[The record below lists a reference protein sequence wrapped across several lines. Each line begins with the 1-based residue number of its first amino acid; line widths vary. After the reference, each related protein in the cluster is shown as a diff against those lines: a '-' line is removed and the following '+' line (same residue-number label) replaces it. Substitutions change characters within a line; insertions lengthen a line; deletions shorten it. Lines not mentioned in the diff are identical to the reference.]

1 MYVSSV
7 RPAASNETTNGTY
20 FGDFGMKMQE
30 VITALRK
37 EVPALAKC
45 KDEAGELQRKAWNL
59 FDDLR
64 RCESDEA
71 RRLLYDAFGETMN
84 RFGQSL
90 ADLYVHVESLQRL
103 NAGYTRKL
111 GAKPKKAE
119 DPRQMKLD
127 LGEVK

>member
-1 MYVSSV
+1 
-7 RPAASNETTNGTY
+7 
-20 FGDFGMKMQE
+20 MKMQE
-30 VITALRK
+30 VITALRR

-71 RRLLYDAFGETMN
+71 RALLYDAFGETMN
-84 RFGQSL
+84 RFGQAL
-90 ADLYVHVESLQRL
+90 VDLYVHVESLQRL

-119 DPRQMKLD
+119 DPRQMQLN
-127 LGEVK
+127 LGDVK

>member
-1 MYVSSV
+1 
-7 RPAASNETTNGTY
+7 
-20 FGDFGMKMQE
+20 MKMQE

-45 KDEAGELQRKAWNL
+45 KDEAGELQRKAWNI
-59 FDDLR
+59 FDDLK
-64 RCESDEA
+64 RCESAEA
-71 RRLLYDAFGETMN
+71 QRLLYDAFGETMD

-90 ADLYVHVESLQRL
+90 VDLFASVERLQQL

-119 DPRQMKLD
+119 DPRQMQLN
-127 LGEVK
+127 LGDVK

>member
-7 RPAASNETTNGTY
+7 CPAASNETTNGTY

-45 KDEAGELQRKAWNL
+45 KDEAGELQRKAWSL

-71 RRLLYDAFGETMN
+71 RALLYDAFGETMN
-84 RFGQSL
+84 RFGQAL
-90 ADLYVHVESLQRL
+90 VDLYVHVESLQRL

-119 DPRQMKLD
+119 DPRQMQLN
-127 LGEVK
+127 LGDVK

>member
-7 RPAASNETTNGTY
+7 CPAASNETTNGTY

-45 KDEAGELQRKAWNL
+45 KDEAGELQRRAWNL

-71 RRLLYDAFGETMN
+71 RTLLYDAFGETMN
-84 RFGQSL
+84 RFGQAL
-90 ADLYVHVESLQRL
+90 VDLYASVERLQQL

-119 DPRQMKLD
+119 DPRQMQLN
-127 LGEVK
+127 LGDVK